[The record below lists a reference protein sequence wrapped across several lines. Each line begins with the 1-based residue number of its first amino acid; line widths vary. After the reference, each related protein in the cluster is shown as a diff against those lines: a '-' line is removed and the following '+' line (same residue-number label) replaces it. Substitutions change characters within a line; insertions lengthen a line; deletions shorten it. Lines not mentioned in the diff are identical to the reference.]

1 MKVCYIALLVIVFVT
16 SLIEIPGRVL
26 ADEIEQAELWQ
37 SQYSGEDSQGE
48 KVIGH
53 WSFDTS
59 AVERD
64 SGPLKLTGQLDGA
77 TSVESGKFGG
87 GIESFPGYPIADKH
101 CAFVVQD
108 HPALSPAGSFT
119 IEMWV
124 KPKPELAEASLTY
137 LIDKRYASQNDYQW
151 YLSQPDST
159 GLRSMTV
166 VLGFGNEVEYFSTE
180 PMRFE
185 VGKWQHIAF
194 SYDGAGTVRFYRN
207 GSSAGS
213 VKHPQRF
220 GIAAGAHHLSIG
232 DRVGSNYGGFPG
244 FIDEVRITK
253 GVREYCPLKVSITVN
268 RTVWR
273 RNEPKAEIRVTVKNL
288 LRESIGQS
296 VLNVSSSGWL
306 DETIKLPELSGGES
320 FSTLIPFNTSLRP
333 DDYVLQ
339 GSVTTTG
346 DNPVTSTTEQTLRI
360 MPRPL
365 PHRMPV
371 LMWGI
376 SSPTEFDRELSRLQ
390 ELGFNHC
397 LGFSPSPYAVWEAK
411 HVVPADTPAQQQ
423 KVREM
428 LDKALANDFGIAA
441 SLYAGYFLKKKTELA
456 RVDREGKTYARS
468 DCNAALPGLAEFSEN
483 FGRSV
488 GEMYGEHPA
497 FVAALIN
504 SEVRDSTH
512 VSFSEYDFEQY
523 QKYSGEEIP
532 HSVVDKIGPAWSTL
546 PGFPKNRVLPDDD
559 ALLRFYR
566 WFWTVGDGWNPLHTA
581 LHRGLQA
588 DGRERIWSFFDPA
601 IRVPSVG
608 GSGGQVDVLSQ
619 WTYTE
624 PSPLRVGYF
633 CDELFA
639 MAEASGHQQ
648 DVMKMTQL
656 FWYRSSSAPK
666 KSGKEYISS
675 PFDDHDPDAAYIS
688 IAPMHLRGSFWTK
701 LSRPVKGLMYHGWSS
716 LVPTD
721 GTHAY
726 KYTQP
731 DLKTE
736 FRRLHREILPPLGP
750 TLMQV
755 PDRQTD
761 VAYLESFTSQMFA
774 RRGSYG
780 YSYDEAYL
788 TLLHAQIQPEVIY
801 EQTLLKKGLDQY
813 KVLILSDCD
822 VLTESVVAKILDF
835 QQQGGIVIGDPN
847 LTPAIKPTIVIP
859 KFIRTKRTDE
869 DQRIILANA
878 AKLRKDLGEHYRPYA
893 ECTALEIVTRTRST
907 GDSDYLFVVNDRRE
921 FGTYVGQHGLVM
933 ENGLPSKGTLKVRR
947 KVGFVYDLLARREVT
962 TERENGVLTWPVE
975 LGPCAGNIF
984 LLTPEPIADVNITG
998 DEEVT
1003 LSDSMQLAIAV
1014 VGPSGKPIPAVL
1026 PLNVLITD
1034 PTGRKAEF
1042 SGYYGAAEGQLKLT
1056 LQIAQNDY
1064 PGIWQVK
1071 VQELASG
1078 VTKSH
1083 YFRVR

>member
-1 MKVCYIALLVIVFVT
+1 MKVCHIALLVIVFIT
-16 SLIEIPGRVL
+16 SLIEMPGRVL
-26 ADEIEQAELWQ
+26 ADEIERAELWQ

-48 KVIGH
+48 SVIGH

-59 AVERD
+59 AVGRD

-77 TSVESGKFGG
+77 APVESGHFGG
-87 GIESFPGYPIADKH
+87 GIESFRGYPVTDKH
-101 CAFVVQD
+101 HAFVVPD
-108 HPALSPAGSFT
+108 HPALSPSGSFT

-124 KPKPELAEASLTY
+124 KPKPVLAETGLAY

-151 YLSQPDST
+151 YLSQPDSA

-180 PMRFE
+180 PLSLN
-185 VGKWQHIAF
+185 VGKWQHLAF
-194 SYDGAGTVRFYRN
+194 SYNGAGTVRFFRN
-207 GSSAGS
+207 GSSVGE
-213 VKHPQRF
+213 VKQPQRF
-220 GIAAGAHHLSIG
+220 GIAAGHLPLSIG

-253 GVREYCPLKVSITVN
+253 GAREFSPLKVSFTVD
-268 RTVWR
+268 RTVWL
-273 RNEPKAEIRVTVKNL
+273 RNEPTAEIRVTVKNL

-296 VLNVSSSGWL
+296 VLNVRSSGWL
-306 DETIKLPELSGGES
+306 DKTVELPVLPGGES
-320 FSTLIPFNTSLRP
+320 FSTSIPFDTSLRP
-333 DDYVLQ
+333 DEYVLQ
-339 GSVTTTG
+339 GSVRTTG
-346 DNPVTSTTEQTLRI
+346 DFPVTSTSDQTFSI

-376 SSPTEFDRELSRLQ
+376 ASPTEFDRELSRLQ
-390 ELGFNHC
+390 DLGFNHC
-397 LGFSPSPYAVWEAK
+397 LGFSPSPHAVWKAK
-411 HVVPADTPAQQQ
+411 KVVPADTPDQQ
-423 KVREM
+423 KKVRDM
-428 LDKALANDFGIAA
+428 LDKALANEFGIAA
-441 SLYAGYFLKKKTELA
+441 SLYAGYFLKKKNELA
-456 RVDREGKTYARS
+456 RVDRDGKPYARS
-468 DCNAALPGLAEFSEN
+468 DCNAALPGLVEFSEN

-488 GEMYGEHPA
+488 GQMYGEHPA

-512 VSFSEYDFEQY
+512 VSFSEFDLEQY
-523 QKYSGEEIP
+523 QKYAGNDIP
-532 HSVVDKIGPAWSTL
+532 QLVDDKIGPTWTTL
-546 PGFPKNRVLPDDD
+546 SGFPKNRVLPDDD

-566 WFWTVGDGWNPLHTA
+566 WFWTVGDGWNSLHTA
-581 LHRGLQA
+581 LHRGLQD
-588 DGRERIWSFFDPA
+588 DGRKRIWSFFDPA
-601 IRVPSVG
+601 IRAPSIG

-666 KSGKEYISS
+666 KSGKEYIAS

-701 LSRPVKGLMYHGWSS
+701 LARPVKGLMYHGWSS

-750 TLMQV
+750 TLLQV
-755 PDRQTD
+755 PDRQSD

-780 YSYDEAYL
+780 YSNDEAYL
-788 TLLHAQIQPEVIY
+788 TLLHAQLQPEVIY
-801 EQTLLKKGLDQY
+801 EQTLLTQGLDQY
-813 KVLILSDCD
+813 KVLVLADCD

-847 LTPAIKPTIVIP
+847 LTPAIKPAIVIP

-869 DQRIILANA
+869 DQRIILTNA
-878 AKLRKDLGEHYRPYA
+878 AKLRKDLGDLYRPYA
-893 ECTALEIVTRTRST
+893 ECTTPEIVTRTRSS

-921 FGTYVGQHGLVM
+921 FGKYVGQHGLVM
-933 ENGLPSKGTLKVRR
+933 ENGSPSEGTFKVRR
-947 KVGFVYDLLARREVT
+947 KTGFVYDLLARREVSA
-962 TERENGVLTWPVE
+962 EQVNGDLTWPVQ
-975 LGPCAGNIF
+975 LGPCAGNIY
-984 LLTPEPIADVNITG
+984 LMTPEPIVDVHFKG
-998 DEEVT
+998 DDLVA
-1003 LSDSMQLAIAV
+1003 LSDTMQLAISV
-1014 VGPSGKPIPAVL
+1014 VGPSGEPIPAVV
-1026 PLNVLITD
+1026 PLNVIITD
-1034 PTGRKAEF
+1034 PTGRQAEF
-1042 SGYYGAAEGQLKLT
+1042 SGYYGAAEGQLKLS
-1056 LQIAQNDY
+1056 LQIARNDY
-1064 PGIWQVK
+1064 PGVWQVK

-1078 VTKSH
+1078 LSKSH
-1083 YFRVR
+1083 FFRVR